1 MNKGTAL
8 RLGGFVAAVGTSA
21 ALIAA
26 ASGTTGAYFSDTHSG
41 TMQATSGHLLLTIS
55 GSSTA
60 LDFTDLMPGVNQQKN
75 ISYTTDSSPNARE
88 DIWLVFPV
96 TTSVQ
101 QLAYAEFTGAKG
113 EFGYADGGLGRYGH
127 FAVANNGNVAFTSY
141 NLANDPSPSS
151 SDCPVDAN
159 GRGGSNQQA
168 TSPTDTPP
176 YCGVPKAILLAS
188 NLPTGTNGTI
198 NVTFG
203 LTGRQTQQNQTEF
216 LGPVPWTNPVKYA
229 PSPVQFN
236 IVATQSGVRPD
247 AANF

>member
-55 GSSTA
+55 DSSSTA

-127 FAVANNGNVAFTSY
+127 FAVANNGNVAFTS
-141 NLANDPSPSS
+141 
-151 SDCPVDAN
+151 
-159 GRGGSNQQA
+159 
-168 TSPTDTPP
+168 
-176 YCGVPKAILLAS
+176 
-188 NLPTGTNGTI
+188 
-198 NVTFG
+198 
-203 LTGRQTQQNQTEF
+203 
-216 LGPVPWTNPVKYA
+216 
-229 PSPVQFN
+229 
-236 IVATQSGVRPD
+236 
-247 AANF
+247 